1 MREDSLVFRLQ
12 RGDKSALEEIYKKY
26 RTVFINW
33 ITFAHRCT
41 HDEAIDIFQ
50 YSIISFYENVVDGV
64 VEEMNDVGIKTYLFS
79 IGKNKLLSDS
89 RKQSKISYQDEIEDF
104 EDERVNTANEIKTEK
119 NYFSEKILSE
129 LGEPCS
135 EILRLFYFNNLSN
148 DEIAEVMNYKN
159 GNTVKNLKYKC
170 IQRIKKT
177 ISTDEKQK
185 SN

>member
-1 MREDSLVFRLQ
+1 MGDNSLIFRLQ
-12 RGDKSALEEIYKKY
+12 KGDKSALEEIYKKY
-26 RTVFINW
+26 RTVFVNW
-33 ITFAHRCT
+33 ITFSHKCS

-50 YSIISFYENVVDGV
+50 YSIISFYENVVDGSI
-64 VEEMNDVGIKTYLFS
+64 EEMNDAGIKTYLFS
-79 IGKNKLLSDS
+79 IGKNKLLADS

-104 EDERVNTANEIKTEK
+104 EDEGVDMSNDLKTEK
-119 NYFSEKILSE
+119 RKLINKVLSD

-148 DEIAEVMNYKN
+148 DEIAEIMNYKN

-170 IQRIKKT
+170 IQRIKKA
-177 ISTDEKQK
+177 INTDEKHR